1 VPLRLPATTVLFCL
15 VVVAVLDDSA
25 RLPSVSPRSL
35 SALERLG
42 LVLVMALALVQS
54 ARLLLVD
61 RWLQGARHAWVAG
74 RPAEAEQLA
83 LRGLRFEPADG
94 ELWEVLAC
102 ARLRLGD
109 DDGAFAAAREAQR
122 TLPTAEDVYITAA
135 IERRRGRHEQAIEEL
150 QALHETLPGLLRPR
164 VLLAET
170 YAEAGRYDEARAML
184 LEVVGMR
191 SKLPSAD
198 ERDLRARA
206 AELLRTL
213 PPP

>member
-1 VPLRLPATTVLFCL
+1 
-15 VVVAVLDDSA
+15 
-25 RLPSVSPRSL
+25 
-35 SALERLG
+35 
-42 LVLVMALALVQS
+42 MALALVQS

-83 LRGLRFEPADG
+83 LRGLRFDRQMASSG
-94 ELWEVLAC
+94 RSWLALAC
-102 ARLRLGD
+102 DSETTMARSQQRSS
-109 DDGAFAAAREAQR
+109 ASARS
-122 TLPTAEDVYITAA
+122 TAEDIYITAA